1 MMEQIFIQKIYKLTE
16 QIIGR
21 EYEFD
26 KMHRDLNNHLAK
38 ARRINAPLY
47 EAETLN
53 TFGILYGV
61 EGDLSQQMHY
71 FKTALEH
78 GYDLGDAR
86 FIIKISNN
94 LGSLYSNAW
103 DLEQAQRVL
112 KRGVDLIEQHAI
124 RNLPT
129 VYIYANLTDIELKR
143 GDFATAE
150 TYHDTGWAC
159 THNIDLENYSKM
171 EYFQIV
177 IVLQQQKAMLDIF
190 HQRGDDALSTLRL
203 IHEQTSTTART
214 DLTRQI
220 DWVRLYH
227 ALICQQDEA
236 AARTIEAD
244 LKASNDGRF
253 VPDNLL
259 SAAHFLFYNQQK
271 AWAERYATTFITQA
285 DDKTPPMMIQH
296 ARHIQQNASPTT

>member
-1 MMEQIFIQKIYKLTE
+1 VEQIFIQKIYKLTE

-21 EYEFD
+21 DYDFD
-26 KMHRDLNNHLAK
+26 KMYRDLNNHLAK
-38 ARRINAPLY
+38 ARRINMPLY

-53 TFGILYGV
+53 TLGILYGI
-61 EGDLSQQMHY
+61 EGNFSQQMHY

-78 GYDLGDAR
+78 GYDLEDAR
-86 FIIKISNN
+86 FIVKLSNN
-94 LGSLYSNAW
+94 LGSLYSNVW
-103 DLEQAQRVL
+103 DLEQAQSVL

-129 VYIYANLTDIELKR
+129 VYIYANLTDIQLKR

-150 TYHDTGWAC
+150 TYQDTGWKS

-177 IVLQQQKAMLDIF
+177 VILQQQKAMLDIF
-190 HQRGDDALSTLRL
+190 HQRGDDALGTLRL
-203 IHEQTSTTART
+203 IHEQTSATSRA

-227 ALICQQDEA
+227 ALICQQDET
-236 AARTIEAD
+236 AARTIETQ
-244 LKASNDGRF
+244 LRASNDEQLD
-253 VPDNLL
+253 PDSLL

-271 AWAERYATTFITQA
+271 SWAQRYAATFIAQA
-285 DDKTPPMMIQH
+285 NDDTPPLMMQC
-296 ARHIQQNASPTT
+296 ARHIQRQASTPA